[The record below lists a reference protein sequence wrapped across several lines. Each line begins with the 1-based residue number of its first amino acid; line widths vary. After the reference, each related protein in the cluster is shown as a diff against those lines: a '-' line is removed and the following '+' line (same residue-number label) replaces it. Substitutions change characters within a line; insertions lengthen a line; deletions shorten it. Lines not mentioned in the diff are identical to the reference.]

1 MQQINQIADHLY
13 LIQQG
18 NNSYIHRQVG
28 ASDTVV
34 IKSVFHAQLFMEDDS
49 VCHTV
54 HQRECQDLQ
63 NEWKILS
70 QLNHPNIIKAQQF
83 IPNHQLGPAGGNLQ
97 CCSLFLENATCDLHT
112 LCKSNETSL
121 KIIIKYFTQISI
133 AVEYL
138 HSQYIA
144 HNDIKLEN
152 MLVMNRNIIKLADF
166 GFSYRPS
173 FEDLLSKWLPRTL
186 TSYSSP
192 EIVNFRLNVVDGEYD
207 EFCLFASDVYALT
220 TALFLA
226 IYKRPPIMG
235 QFTMIDDQYYQ
246 LLINQPDLFW
256 QLDFIQKVDSQLMR
270 ENIPKQ
276 LLENLKDLIEG
287 GLAEEYNRIT
297 IQEFVNHDFFKYAKQ
312 IEGEQF

>member
-18 NNSYIHRQVG
+18 NNSYIHRRVG
-28 ASDTVV
+28 SSDTVV
-34 IKSVFHAQLFMEDDS
+34 IKSVFHGQLFIEDDS
-49 VCHTV
+49 TCNHV

-70 QLNHPNIIKAQQF
+70 QLNHPNIIKPQQF
-83 IPNHQLGPAGGNLQ
+83 IPHHQLDPAGGNLQ

-112 LCKSNETSL
+112 LCKTNETSL

-133 AVEYL
+133 ALEYL
-138 HSQYIA
+138 HQQYIA

-152 MLVMNRNIIKLADF
+152 MLVVNRNCVKLADF
-166 GFSYRPS
+166 GFSYRPQ

-186 TSYSSP
+186 NPYSSP
-192 EIVNFRLNVVDGEYD
+192 EIVNFRLNLEDGEYQ
-207 EFCLFASDVYALT
+207 EFCLFSADVYALT

-235 QFTMIDDQYYQ
+235 QFPSKDDQYYQ
-246 LLINQPDLFW
+246 LLINHPDLFW
-256 QLDFIQKVDSQLMR
+256 QLDFIQKVDQQLIR
-270 ENIPKQ
+270 ENTPKQ

-297 IQEFVNHDFFKYAKQ
+297 ATEFVNHEFFKYAQQ
-312 IEGEQF
+312 IQGNQF

>member
-18 NNSYIHRQVG
+18 NNSYIHRQLG
-28 ASDTVV
+28 ESDTVV

-49 VCHTV
+49 ACHSV

-70 QLNHPNIIKAQQF
+70 QLNHPNIIKTQQF
-83 IPNHQLGPAGGNLQ
+83 IPNHQLDPAGGNLQ
-97 CCSLFLENATCDLHT
+97 CCSLFLENASCDLHT
-112 LCKSNETSL
+112 LCKSNETSF

-152 MLVMNRNIIKLADF
+152 MLVIDRNVIKLADF

-173 FEDLLSKWLPRTL
+173 YEDLLSKWLPRTL

-192 EIVNFRLNVVDGEYD
+192 EIVNFRINVVDGEYD

-226 IYKRPPIMG
+226 VF
-235 QFTMIDDQYYQ
+235 QLWMIQYYQ

-270 ENIPKQ
+270 EHTPKQ

-287 GLAEEYNRIT
+287 GLADEYNRIT
-297 IQEFVNHDFFKYAKQ
+297 IQEFVNHEFFKYAKQ
-312 IEGEQF
+312 IEGEQI